1 MNTRTNKETS
11 FVCQDKRGFLVLL
24 KNKWKNGIINL
35 EEVIAVLSRLLG
47 KKFNCVSRAIDMLCL
62 FLGEDFTFA
71 DTRGQQI
78 DVAEFSLHFQTQWR
92 FREDKNILLASR
104 DVYEP
109 FCENVPEDWQFD
121 LLGRSDE
128 LSSVFDVQAKALIV
142 KMQGAT
148 VTDVH
153 LSAVNDLTIT
163 FSNGVIFEQ
172 FMPASQKD
180 EEWRLIDYKN
190 DIHIICYDEEGRLS
204 YE

>member
-1 MNTRTNKETS
+1 M
-11 FVCQDKRGFLVLL
+11 
-24 KNKWKNGIINL
+24 
-35 EEVIAVLSRLLG
+35 LSRLLG

-62 FLGEDFTFA
+62 FLGEDYSFA

-92 FREDKNILLASR
+92 FRKDKNILLASR

-128 LSSVFDVQAKALIV
+128 LSSVFDVQAKALID
-142 KMQGAT
+142 KMQGAF

-153 LSAVNDLTIT
+153 LSDVNDLTII

-190 DIHIICYDEEGRLS
+190 DIYIICYDEEGRLS